1 MKAIVLREL
10 GGPENLR
17 LEEVADP
24 QPSPNEVVIKL
35 KAAAINHRDLF
46 IRFGKYAG
54 IKLPIILGSDGA
66 GEVVAVGAEVD
77 QSLIGQAVI
86 INPSLD
92 WGDDERAQGP
102 AFRILGL
109 PDDGTYAQ
117 LVKIP
122 ATNVHPK
129 PAALSFEEAA
139 AIPLAGLTAYRAVV
153 TRAQVQKGETV
164 LVTGIGG
171 GVSSFALQI
180 ACHRGAR
187 VFVTSGS
194 DTKLDQARALGAA
207 GGVNYR
213 NGNWVKEIAALTA
226 DTGVDAI
233 IDSVGGETFAQTL
246 EVIKPGGR
254 IVTYGATTGAAKQ
267 IEVRR
272 IFWKQVNILGSTMGT
287 QRDFAAMLELYRDGT
302 LRPVVD
308 HVFPLDEV
316 QSAHRRIE
324 EAEHFGKIVM
334 RIE

>member
-10 GGPENLR
+10 GEPENLR

-24 QPSPNEVVIKL
+24 QPEANEVVIRL
-35 KAAAINHRDLF
+35 KAAALNHRDIF
-46 IRFGKYAG
+46 IRRGLYAG

-66 GEVVAVGAEVD
+66 GEVVAAGAEVD
-77 QSLIGQAVI
+77 RSLVGKAVV

-92 WGDDERAQGP
+92 WGEDERAQGS

-117 LVKIP
+117 LIKVP
-122 ATNVHPK
+122 AGNIYAK
-129 PAALSFEEAA
+129 PVALSFEEAA

-153 TRAQVQKGETV
+153 TRAQVQAGETV

-180 ACHRGAR
+180 ARHLGAR
-187 VFVTSGS
+187 VLVTSGS
-194 DTKLDQARALGAA
+194 DAKLARARGLGAE
-207 GGVNYR
+207 GGANYR
-213 NGNWVKEIAALTA
+213 TGNWVKEVAMLAG
-226 DTGVDAI
+226 DKGVDVI
-233 IDSVGGETFAQTL
+233 VDSVGGETFAQAL

-254 IVTYGATTGAAKQ
+254 IVSYGATTGAAKQ

-287 QRDFAAMLELYRDGT
+287 PREFGAMLGLYGNSA

-308 HVFPLDEV
+308 QVFPLAEAPA
-316 QSAHRRIE
+316 AHRRME
-324 EAEHFGKIVM
+324 EAGQFGKIVL
-334 RIE
+334 RIA